1 MELTRTRR
9 IQKIAAL
16 DQKARYA
23 ITMLKLLSLEFI
35 QMYNSFNQ
43 FNLCSCQVDI
53 CTVLCVYRM
62 NVVLEQKIVDRETV
76 QMVSIV
82 DTILDSI

>member
-1 MELTRTRR
+1 
-9 IQKIAAL
+9 
-16 DQKARYA
+16 
-23 ITMLKLLSLEFI
+23 
-35 QMYNSFNQ
+35 MYNSFNQ
-43 FNLCSCQVDI
+43 FNLRSCQVDI
-53 CTVLCVYRM
+53 CTVLCVYQM

>member
-1 MELTRTRR
+1 
-9 IQKIAAL
+9 
-16 DQKARYA
+16 
-23 ITMLKLLSLEFI
+23 
-35 QMYNSFNQ
+35 MYNSFNQ
-43 FNLCSCQVDI
+43 FNFCSCQVDI
-53 CTVLCVYRM
+53 CTVLCVYQM

>member
-1 MELTRTRR
+1 MCKRE
-9 IQKIAAL
+9 
-16 DQKARYA
+16 
-23 ITMLKLLSLEFI
+23 EEGV
-35 QMYNSFNQ
+35 FNGYVI
-43 FNLCSCQVDI
+43 VDI
-53 CTVLCVYRM
+53 CTVLCVYQM